1 MPAFSRTISRRRRRA
16 RLRAT
21 ALPTFFDTVKPKRGG
36 AVSARSR
43 ACNTNAAAGILVPVA
58 AARKSARRFSRSMG
72 PPRARAS
79 GTEAL
84 ASPRTPRCDD
94 LAAADRGGPGAE
106 AVTALAHQ
114 FARLIG
120 PFHGSHIQLVC
131 GLGAQ
136 VTDER
141 RRSVKK
147 CAETG
152 MSKAAG
158 ARSLAGLYG
167 RGAAEVNATSRRWML
182 RPPVQIRR
190 NHSAHAPASRLR
202 EGVRQSP
209 HMAVTDPSW

>member
-72 PPRARAS
+72 APRARAS

-84 ASPRTPRCDD
+84 ASPRAPRCDD
-94 LAAADRGGPGAE
+94 LAAADGGGPGAE

-114 FARLIG
+114 FAQLIG
-120 PFHGSHIQLVC
+120 PFHGSHIQLVAAWA
-131 GLGAQ
+131 LKVAE
-136 VTDER
+136 ER
-141 RRSVKK
+141 RRFLENALKPA
-147 CAETG
+147 CPRLPALEAWRAYTG
-152 MSKAAG
+152 GLRPKSMRRENERRRG
-158 ARSLAGLYG
+158 IPGRSLPKFQSAPRFRQPHG
-167 RGAAEVNATSRRWML
+167 RAR
-182 RPPVQIRR
+182 
-190 NHSAHAPASRLR
+190 RLR
-202 EGVRQSP
+202 T
-209 HMAVTDPSW
+209 ALT